1 MKSDN
6 SERRIKQL
14 EEDNRKLK
22 NMVNNLNK
30 QVEILKRHI
39 NSLQSDNMN
48 VSMEMNNLKNMIRR
62 YGN

>member
-1 MKSDN
+1 MKNDN

-48 VSMEMNNLKNMIRR
+48 ASMEMNNLKNMIRR

>member
-1 MKSDN
+1 MKNDN